1 MHIYISIANCG
12 HQDLLSN
19 FSNDSVPRIEGYDG
33 LPIEGSTVYFRCP
46 PGLELIEPNL
56 TICKENG
63 EWDPKLNISGLMC
76 YTSKGK
82 LLSQF
87 VHMKMYNMYTIYTCM
102 HACQIQHIYTIR

>member
-46 PGLELIEPNL
+46 PGLELIGPNL
-56 TICKENG
+56 TICRDDG
-63 EWDPKLNISGLMC
+63 EWDPKLNLSGLIC
-76 YTSKGK
+76 YDPKG
-82 LLSQF
+82 
-87 VHMKMYNMYTIYTCM
+87 Y
-102 HACQIQHIYTIR
+102 